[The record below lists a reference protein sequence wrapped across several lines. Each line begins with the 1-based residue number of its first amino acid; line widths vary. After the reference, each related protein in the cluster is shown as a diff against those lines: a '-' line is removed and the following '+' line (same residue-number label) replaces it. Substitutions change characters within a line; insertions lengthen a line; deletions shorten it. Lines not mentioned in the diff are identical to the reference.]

1 MLVSEEQQAEPLLLK
16 FGLDNARTSQS
27 HKTKQEI
34 GGMELILP
42 RSTLSSLKSPKN
54 CYVWG
59 GASIKAKRKQL
70 IFKVRFQV
78 SLAQINNLNGTNM

>member
-1 MLVSEEQQAEPLLLK
+1 LLVSEEQQAEPLLLK

-59 GASIKAKRKQL
+59 IYKGKEKAIDLQSE
-70 IFKVRFQV
+70 FQV